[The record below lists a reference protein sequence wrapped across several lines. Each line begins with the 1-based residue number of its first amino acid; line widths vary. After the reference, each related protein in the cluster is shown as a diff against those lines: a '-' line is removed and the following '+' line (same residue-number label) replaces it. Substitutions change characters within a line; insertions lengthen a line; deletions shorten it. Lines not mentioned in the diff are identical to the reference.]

1 MKKRIRSSL
10 MPFAMRPD
18 CNVIERKR
26 RGKRVCQCQAKAL
39 ASKQVP
45 PANEPSPPLS
55 SGLVNHITLIK
66 CACCLVVVPP
76 LFPRTSIVFLRCLR
90 HLFFECHATGS
101 LLAPDA
107 RMTQPTPTQTRY
119 SQVNYPGVAPAACIS
134 AFGSLVCDAR

>member
-1 MKKRIRSSL
+1 MKKRIRPSL

-76 LFPRTSIVFLRCLR
+76 PLPPDVHCIFEVSSSPVFRMPCHRISACSRC
-90 HLFFECHATGS
+90 TDGTT
-101 LLAPDA
+101 LASP
-107 RMTQPTPTQTRY
+107 
-119 SQVNYPGVAPAACIS
+119 SQVQSSQLSCC
-134 AFGSLVCDAR
+134 GSCCMHFRLWLTCL